1 VVMSARLA
9 AKHAIHG
16 GEGWMPRVGS
26 LRDEGG
32 SVWATCGAGSEY
44 GRLRSVLL
52 HRPGPE
58 VERVDDVAGALWV
71 EALDAARARE
81 QHDALAE
88 LYRVHGVAVHY
99 VEDWSYA
106 YPNLYFVR
114 DSYAMTPEGAI
125 LARPASRVRA
135 GEERVLARTLAQ
147 LGIPIVLT
155 VHGSGTFEGGD
166 LLLVNPDLAL
176 IGVGLRT
183 NPAGVRQVT
192 QLLQGV
198 GVSEVQPVPVP
209 EDSIHLDCAYSI
221 VGPNLALCNERH
233 YAPEAADALRR
244 HGVRLLT
251 VPDCEENALGLAI
264 NVVALAPGVVV
275 MPAGCPTTRRLL
287 HTAGAECIEIAI
299 DELMK
304 GGGAVHC
311 VTGVLEREG

>member
-1 VVMSARLA
+1 MRPSLY
-9 AKHAIHG
+9 G
-16 GEGWMPRVGS
+16 GEGWLPRLGS

-32 SVWATCGAGSEY
+32 SIWMACGAGSEY

-58 VERVDDVAGALWV
+58 IERVTDIAGALWV
-71 EALDAARARE
+71 EALDATRARE
-81 QHDALAE
+81 EHDALAE
-88 LYRVHGVAVHY
+88 LYRSHGVAVHY

-114 DSYAMTPEGAI
+114 DSYAMTPEGAV

-135 GEERVLARTLAQ
+135 GEERVLARTLAH

-166 LLLVNPDLAL
+166 LLLVNQDLAL
-176 IGVGLRT
+176 IGTGLRT
-183 NPAGVRQVT
+183 NAAGIRQVE
-192 QLLQGV
+192 QLLRSV

-209 EDSIHLDCAYSI
+209 EDCIHLDCAYSI
-221 VGPNLALCNERH
+221 VSPDLALCHERH
-233 YAPEAADALRR
+233 FAPEAAVALSR
-244 HGVRLLT
+244 HGVRL
-251 VPDCEENALGLAI
+251 VSVADSVENALGLAI

-275 MPAGCPTTRRLL
+275 MPAGCPETRRLL
-287 HTAGAECIEIAI
+287 HDAGVECLEVEIG
-299 DELMK
+299 ELMK

-311 VTGVLEREG
+311 VTGVLQREG